1 MREEFDYVIV
11 GAGTAGSVLAH
22 RLTEDPDVH
31 VLLLE
36 AGAGCIPAEVDDPTA
51 WMRLLGSRIDWRYRS
66 TPQPGLDGRVTR
78 EPRGRAPGGS
88 SNLNLMMYVRG
99 HPADF
104 DHWAYQ
110 GAAGW
115 SYRDV
120 RPYFDRME
128 ADRPVTHAGLNG
140 PNPASRA
147 FVDACVELG
156 HSRLADFADGPVHGV
171 AWHRLETAGGRRRG
185 ALAAYLEPALS
196 RPNLR
201 LRSNAQ
207 ALRLVVM
214 DGRCVGVEYLQRP
227 EQAGLEGRAVR
238 DTHGEDFRTG
248 IHQVHATAEVIL
260 AAGAIESPKLLL
272 LSGIGNPDQL
282 RNFGIT
288 VNAALPGVGENFH
301 NHVLTA
307 VMSESRTPVPA
318 ARQNLSEAAL
328 FLASEPGLPAP
339 DLQLAFV
346 HGPFD
351 QEATRGRMDTV
362 SVLPGVVR
370 PASRGWVR
378 LARAGALAPPLV
390 NPNYLGDRSDLKRLI
405 DGVKLAREIIGAA
418 AFSPWHKRELWPG
431 PAVRG
436 DEQLRAFVRRTA
448 DSYHHHA
455 GSCRMGADDL
465 SVVDPRLRVHG
476 VRGLRVADASVMPA
490 VPSGNPHAAVVMIA
504 ERAADLIREGTHV

>member
-1 MREEFDYVIV
+1 MREEFDYVVV

-22 RLTEDPDVH
+22 RLTEDPDAR
-31 VLLLE
+31 VLVLE
-36 AGAGCIPAEVDDPTA
+36 AGAGRIPAEVDDPTA

-66 TPQPGLDGRVTR
+66 TPQPGLDGRGIR

-88 SNLNLMMYVRG
+88 SNLNLMMHVRG

-128 ADRPVTHAGLNG
+128 ADRPFTHAGLNG
-140 PNPASRA
+140 PNPASEA
-147 FVDACVELG
+147 FVEACVELG
-156 HSRLADFADGPVHGV
+156 HPRLADFADGPVHGV
-171 AWHRLETAGGRRRG
+171 GWHLLDTAGGRRRG
-185 ALAAYLEPALS
+185 ALASYLEPALR
-196 RPNLR
+196 RPNLT

-207 ALRLVVM
+207 ALRLVVIG
-214 DGRCVGVEYLQRP
+214 GRCVGVEYLQRP
-227 EQAGLEGRAVR
+227 EPVGLEGRVVR
-238 DTHGEDFRTG
+238 DVHGEDLRVG
-248 IHQVHATAEVIL
+248 IHQAYAAAEVIL

-272 LSGIGNPDQL
+272 LSGIGSPDRL
-282 RNFGIT
+282 RSFGIA

-346 HGPFD
+346 HTSFD
-351 QEATRGRMDTV
+351 PEATRGHPDTV

-378 LARAGALAPPLV
+378 LARADALARPLV
-390 NPNYLGDRSDLKRLI
+390 NPNYLGDHSDLERLVR
-405 DGVKLAREIIGAA
+405 GVELAREIIGTS
-418 AFSPWHKRELWPG
+418 AFSPWHKQELWPG

-455 GSCRMGADDL
+455 GSCRMGTDDL

-476 VRGLRVADASVMPA
+476 VRGLRIADASVMPA

-504 ERAADLIREGTHV
+504 ERAADLIRKGTHV